1 MLWTVWDGTGWPR
14 RLQAEA
20 EGDGEGARRANHDLD
35 AIVALFAEAAR
46 AEERGAHRSVTE
58 IARSLE
64 AQQIPA
70 DTLAQ
75 SSETGE
81 AVQVMTAHRSKGLE
95 WPLVIVAAVQDGVWP
110 DVRPRGSF
118 CCTPTD

>member
-1 MLWTVWDGTGWPR
+1 MTER
-14 RLQAEA
+14 ERS
-20 EGDGEGARRANHDLD
+20 RANHDLD

-75 SSETGE
+75 SSEDRRGPC
-81 AVQVMTAHRSKGLE
+81 RS
-95 WPLVIVAAVQDGVWP
+95 
-110 DVRPRGSF
+110 
-118 CCTPTD
+118 